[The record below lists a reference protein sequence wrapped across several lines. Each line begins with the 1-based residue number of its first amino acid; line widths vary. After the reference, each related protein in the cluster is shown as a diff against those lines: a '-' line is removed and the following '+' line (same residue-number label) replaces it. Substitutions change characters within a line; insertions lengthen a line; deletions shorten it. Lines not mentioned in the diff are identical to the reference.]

1 MTIGKSRV
9 RKKAW
14 WFEEAISVANPVPV
28 YPELIALT
36 PRQGELDFYRPWAS
50 PPIYSY
56 PGKIRI
62 LHPEIG

>member
-36 PRQGELDFYRPWAS
+36 PRQG
-50 PPIYSY
+50 
-56 PGKIRI
+56 
-62 LHPEIG
+62 